1 MRDRTPLLQHPS
13 GRNGARRVGV
23 AVPAAGFGRR
33 MGGQKKAWLSL
44 GGEPILART
53 LGAFLERP
61 DVVAVAV
68 ALAAD
73 DAAEP
78 PAWLTDLDPRI
89 RIVAG
94 GDSRAASVARAVA
107 SLPADV
113 EVILVHDA
121 ARPLVPPEVV
131 QRVLDA
137 VDGSTGA
144 VAGLPA
150 VDTFKRVDAS
160 DRIVD
165 TPARDGL
172 WHAQTPQ
179 GFSAPLLRAALEA
192 LEADPRGAERLTDD
206 AMVVAA
212 AGGTV
217 RMVLGAPRNLKVT
230 RPGDLPLAEW
240 YAAHP
245 GEGR

>member
-1 MRDRTPLLQHPS
+1 MGGRD
-13 GRNGARRVGV
+13 GARRVGV

-33 MGGQKKAWLSL
+33 MGGRRKAWLTL

-53 LGAFLERP
+53 LRAFLERP

-73 DAAEP
+73 DAADP
-78 PAWLTDLDPRI
+78 PDWLIALDPRVGV
-89 RIVAG
+89 VAG

-107 SLPADV
+107 MLPAELD
-113 EVILVHDA
+113 VILVHDA

-137 VDGSTGA
+137 VEGSTGA

-150 VDTFKRVDAS
+150 VDTFKRVDER

-165 TPARDGL
+165 TPPRDGL

-179 GFSAPLLRAALEA
+179 GFPAPLLRAALEA
-192 LEADPRGAERLTDD
+192 LAAEPGGAERLTDD

-217 RMVLGAPRNLKVT
+217 RMVLGAARNLKVT

-245 GEGR
+245 EEGR